1 MRFAGKIGNILLT
14 GEDMRIKLMLIALGI
29 VFVIGACNKSEPPGV
44 TLQVPTSVAKAP
56 TAVVVPD
63 PTQIAG
69 PPVPEGCTVVSPR
82 PTAGP
87 TQQSLFP
94 PVSADD
100 WVKGPDSAQVT
111 FIEYSDFQ

>member
-1 MRFAGKIGNILLT
+1 
-14 GEDMRIKLMLIALGI
+14 MRIKLMLIALVIVLGI
-29 VFVIGACNKSEPPGV
+29 SACAKTETPGV
-44 TLQVPTSVAKAP
+44 TLQVPTSVVKAP
-56 TAVVVPD
+56 TAVDVPD

-69 PPVPEGCTVVSPR
+69 PPIPEGCTVVSPR

-94 PVSADD
+94 PVGVDD
-100 WVKGPDSAQVT
+100 WAKGPDTAQVT